1 MKAWLKTWRV
11 YIGQANSAQDHQE
24 RIAKLVTYAAEQED
38 SVIKSLGSD
47 KFFCQAWIKY
57 ADDVAD
63 TEDVF
68 DYMLDKQIGANFAST
83 YIRVADYAENKVKD
97 LRKAERT
104 LRKGLTHLASAEH
117 LGRELSKVERAY

>member
-47 KFFCQAWIKY
+47 KYFC
-57 ADDVAD
+57 
-63 TEDVF
+63 
-68 DYMLDKQIGANFAST
+68 
-83 YIRVADYAENKVKD
+83 
-97 LRKAERT
+97 
-104 LRKGLTHLASAEH
+104 
-117 LGRELSKVERAY
+117 